1 MLHFHFDR
9 DSIFC
14 GDPLKIYIQI
24 YIQKE
29 LVLSKKKAGTE
40 SSRLA
45 LFKFVLS

>member
-14 GDPLKIYIQI
+14 GDPLKIYIQ
-24 YIQKE
+24 KE
-29 LVLSKKKAGTE
+29 LVLSKKKTGTE